1 MISARSFFEYIYNDC
16 KDKICLIVSHDL
28 DYIQKADQIS
38 ILHEG
43 EIIFSGSYS
52 AICSNEYFVNNILN
66 KKNN

>member
-43 EIIFSGSYS
+43 EIIFSYS

-66 KKNN
+66 QKNN